1 MTNFDQSDSNRNV
14 FDFQEDC
21 LKYRRLPSV
30 FPLSQTTV
38 WNTDMK
44 AGALATNTAHEAE
57 IASLEVIE
65 W

>member
-1 MTNFDQSDSNRNV
+1 MTNFDQSDSNRKV